1 MRFFNGI
8 NVKNPAREKVCNSKM
23 CSQFLSRQ
31 KLIAVSIFLLAVC
44 ALVFSANTSHAKRK
58 KLKQVAIANQGT
70 VGLISGGFGSTNLR
84 IVADLATV
92 LNEKH
97 KLRLLPMIGQ
107 GSVQNI
113 DDILYLKGIDV
124 GIVQSDV
131 FEVFKK
137 AGTRP
142 DIVDSVNYIAK
153 LFNVEFHLI
162 GGAGMQSIEDLSGKT
177 VSFGVE
183 GSGTSVTAS
192 IVFDRLG
199 IKVKRVNLDFDLA
212 IQQVRSGKIAA
223 MAYVSGKPTS
233 VIAALKRSDGL
244 RFIPVDFAKPLR
256 STYYPAYFSYGDYP
270 AMVGKGDRVPAISVG
285 TIMAVYNWSNNRAGR
300 RGIRYQKVKSFID
313 AFFSRYKELKKSP
326 RHPKWREMN
335 IAAEVPG
342 WKRFPPAR
350 ERLEL
355 EMKKRKNGS

>member
-1 MRFFNGI
+1 M
-8 NVKNPAREKVCNSKM
+8 
-23 CSQFLSRQ
+23 
-31 KLIAVSIFLLAVC
+31 
-44 ALVFSANTSHAKRK
+44 
-58 KLKQVAIANQGT
+58 
-70 VGLISGGFGSTNLR
+70 ISGGFGSTNLR

-92 LNEKH
+92 LNKKH

-142 DIVDSVNYIAK
+142 DIVNSVNYISK

-162 GGAGMQSIEDLSGKT
+162 GGNQIKSIEDLAGKT

-199 IKVKRVNLDFDLA
+199 ISVNPVHLDFDLA
-212 IQQVRSGKIAA
+212 VQQVKSGKISAL
-223 MAYVSGKPTS
+223 AYVSGKPTS
-233 VIAALKRSDGL
+233 VIAELKREDGL
-244 RFIPVDFAKPLR
+244 HLIPVDFAKPLR
-256 STYYPAYFSYGDYP
+256 DTYYPAFFSYGDYP
-270 AMVGKGDRVPAISVG
+270 GMIGKGDRVPAISVG
-285 TIMAVYNWSNNRAGR
+285 TIMAVYNWTASRVGR
-300 RGIRYQKVKSFID
+300 RGARYQKVKSFID
-313 AFFSRYKELKKSP
+313 AFFSRYKELKKAP
-326 RHPKWREMN
+326 RHPKWKEMN

-342 WKRFPPAR
+342 WKRFPPAQ
-350 ERLEL
+350 ERLTLEL
-355 EMKKRKNGS
+355 KKRKNGT

>member
-1 MRFFNGI
+1 MQFSF
-8 NVKNPAREKVCNSKM
+8 ARLRTGVCRLLLGLGVLGVGVADAHAAPRAKKPSP
-23 CSQFLSRQ
+23 QV
-31 KLIAVSIFLLAVC
+31 IA
-44 ALVFSANTSHAKRK
+44 
-58 KLKQVAIANQGT
+58 ANQGT
-70 VGLISGGFGSTNLR
+70 VGIISGGFGSTNLR

-92 LNEKH
+92 LNKKH

-142 DIVDSVNYIAK
+142 DIVNSVNYIAK

-162 GGAGMQSIEDLSGKT
+162 AGDRIQSIEDLAGKT
-177 VSFGVE
+177 VSFDVE

-199 IKVKRVNLDFDLA
+199 VRVKPVHLDFDLA
-212 IQQVRSGKIAA
+212 VQQVRSGKIAA
-223 MAYVSGKPTS
+223 LAYVSGKPAS
-233 VIAALKRSDGL
+233 VIAGLKKSDGL
-244 RFIPVDFAKPLR
+244 HLVPVDFAKPLR
-256 STYYPAYFSYGDYP
+256 DRYFPAFFSHGDYP
-270 AMVGKGDRVPAISVG
+270 GLVGKGDRVPAISVG
-285 TIMAVYNWSNNRAGR
+285 TILAVYNWTASRYGR
-300 RGIRYQKVKSFID
+300 RGVRYRKVKSFID
-313 AFFSRYKELKKSP
+313 AFFSRYEELRKAP

-342 WKRFPPAR
+342 WKRFPPAQ
-350 ERLEL
+350 EKLDEEL
-355 EMKKRKNGS
+355 KKRRKGT

>member
-1 MRFFNGI
+1 MRPLF
-8 NVKNPAREKVCNSKM
+8 R
-23 CSQFLSRQ
+23 LRQ
-31 KLIAVSIFLLAVC
+31 DLTYVSISLLAAV
-44 ALVFSANTSHAKRK
+44 ALVLVSSSSHAKPKRS
-58 KLKQVAIANQGT
+58 KQVVTANQGT

-92 LNEKH
+92 LNKKH

-137 AGTRP
+137 TGKRP
-142 DIVDSVNYIAK
+142 DIVQSVNYIAK

-162 GGAGMQSIEDLSGKT
+162 GGTKVQSIEQLAGKT

-199 IKVKRVNLDFDLA
+199 IKVKPVNLDFDLA
-212 IQQVRSGKIAA
+212 VQQVKSGKIAA

-244 RFIPVDFAKPLR
+244 QFIPVDYAKPLR
-256 STYYPAYFSYGDYP
+256 GTYFPAFFSYGDYP
-270 AMVGKGDRVPAISVG
+270 GLIGKGDRVQSISVG
-285 TIMAVYNWSNNRAGR
+285 TIMAVYNWTASRNGR
-300 RGIRYQKVKSFID
+300 RGVRYQKVKQFID
-313 AFFSRYKELKKSP
+313 AFFSHYKELKKVP

-342 WKRFPPAR
+342 WNRFPPAQ
-350 ERLEL
+350 ERLSVEL
-355 EMKKRKNGS
+355 KKRKNGT

>member
-1 MRFFNGI
+1 MSTLILMRQRL
-8 NVKNPAREKVCNSKM
+8 ASVCIS
-23 CSQFLSRQ
+23 
-31 KLIAVSIFLLAVC
+31 LLAVS
-44 ALVFSANTSHAKRK
+44 ALVLTTSSSQAKPKRS
-58 KLKQVAIANQGT
+58 KQVTTANQGT
-70 VGLISGGFGSTNLR
+70 VGIISGGFGSTNLR

-92 LNEKH
+92 LNQKH

-142 DIVDSVNYIAK
+142 DIIQSVNYISK

-162 GGAGMQSIEDLSGKT
+162 GGTKVQSIQDLAGKT
-177 VSFGVE
+177 VNFGVE
-183 GSGTSVTAS
+183 GSGTAVTAS

-199 IKVKRVNLDFDLA
+199 IKVKPVNLDFDLA
-212 IQQVRSGKIAA
+212 LQQVKSGKIAA

-233 VIAALKRSDGL
+233 VIAGL
-244 RFIPVDFAKPLR
+244 NKKEGVHLIPVDFAKPLR
-256 STYYPAYFSYGDYP
+256 STYYPAFFSYGDYP
-270 AMVGKGDRVPAISVG
+270 GLIGKGDRVSAISVG
-285 TIMAVYNWSNNRAGR
+285 TIMAVYNWSSKRNGR

-342 WKRFPPAR
+342 WNRFPPAQ
-350 ERLEL
+350 ERLSIEL
-355 EMKKRKNGS
+355 EKRKNGT

>member
-1 MRFFNGI
+1 MNTHIRFRQRL
-8 NVKNPAREKVCNSKM
+8 VPVCM
-23 CSQFLSRQ
+23 L
-31 KLIAVSIFLLAVC
+31 LLA
-44 ALVFSANTSHAKRK
+44 AGILVVASSSSHAQSKRS
-58 KLKQVAIANQGT
+58 KQVVDANQGT

-92 LNEKH
+92 LNRKH

-113 DDILYLKGIDV
+113 EDILYLKGIDV

-137 AGTRP
+137 AGKRP
-142 DIVDSVNYIAK
+142 DIVQSVNYISK

-162 GGAGMQSIEDLSGKT
+162 GGNRVQSIEELAGKT

-199 IKVKRVNLDFDLA
+199 IKVKPVNLDFDLA
-212 IQQVRSGKIAA
+212 VQQVKSGKIAA

-233 VIAALKRSDGL
+233 VVAALKRSDGL
-244 RFIPVDFAKPLR
+244 HFIPVDYAKPLR
-256 STYYPAYFSYGDYP
+256 GTYYPAFFSYGDYP
-270 AMVGKGDRVPAISVG
+270 GLIGKGDRVQSISVG
-285 TIMAVYNWSNNRAGR
+285 TIMAVYNWSASRVGR
-300 RGIRYQKVKSFID
+300 RSTRYKKVNQFID
-313 AFFSRYKELKKSP
+313 AFFSNYKELKKAP

-335 IAAEVPG
+335 IAAKVPG
-342 WKRFPPAR
+342 WTRFPPAQ
-350 ERLEL
+350 ERLSAEL
-355 EMKKRKNGS
+355 KKRKNGT

>member
-1 MRFFNGI
+1 MS
-8 NVKNPAREKVCNSKM
+8 ARILTRQVLSGCGWSFETHHGLPRLFVV
-23 CSQFLSRQ
+23 FLA
-31 KLIAVSIFLLAVC
+31 LF
-44 ALVFSANTSHAKRK
+44 ALVLTTNSSIARNNNISSKIIAANA
-58 KLKQVAIANQGT
+58 GT
-70 VGLISGGFGSTNLR
+70 VGIISGGFGSTNLR

-92 LNEKH
+92 LNKKH

-137 AGTRP
+137 NGTRR
-142 DIVDSVNYIAK
+142 DIVNSVNYISK

-162 GGAGMQSIEDLSGKT
+162 GGNSIQSIEDLAGKT
-177 VSFGVE
+177 VNFGVE

-199 IKVKRVNLDFDLA
+199 IKVKPVHLDFDLA
-212 IQQVRSGKIAA
+212 VQQVKSGKIAA

-233 VIAALKRSDGL
+233 VITSLKRSDGL
-244 RFIPVDFAKPLR
+244 HLVPVDYAKPLR
-256 STYYPAYFSYGDYP
+256 GTYYPAFFSYGDYP
-270 AMVGKGDRVPAISVG
+270 GMISKGDRVQSISVG
-285 TIMAVYNWSNNRAGR
+285 TIMAVYNWTASKMGR
-300 RGIRYQKVKSFID
+300 RGARYRKVKSFID

-342 WKRFPPAR
+342 WKRFPPAQ
-350 ERLEL
+350 ERLNVEL
-355 EMKKRKNGS
+355 NKRKNGT